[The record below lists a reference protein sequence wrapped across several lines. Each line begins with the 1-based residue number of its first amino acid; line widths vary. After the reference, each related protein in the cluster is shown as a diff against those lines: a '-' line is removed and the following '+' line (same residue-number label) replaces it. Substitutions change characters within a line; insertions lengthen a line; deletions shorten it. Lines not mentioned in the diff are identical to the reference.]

1 MKCEHI
7 VKNLNQ
13 INVTKESICM
23 NKKYLFSIGIL
34 CLMSFSSF
42 AQTILKGKVI
52 EQSSGEGLPGVSV
65 IIKGTA
71 TGTSTDFDGNFEL
84 NSSTSENVLVFSYVG
99 FKTIEQAASA
109 NQDLTIYLEDDSQA
123 LDEVVV
129 VGYGTARK
137 KDLTGSVA
145 VAGVK
150 DFNPGPVVAAP
161 SLIQGKVAGVVV
173 TTSGGAPGD
182 GQEIRIRGN
191 SSLSLTNNPL
201 IVIDGVPMNDGGVG
215 GSRNILNSVNPN
227 DILNM
232 TVLKDASSTAIFGS
246 RAANG
251 VIMITTKKGHLG
263 QETKVSFN
271 SSVAISQIMNKVSVL
286 NTDQFTELVNSVGT
300 PAEIARLGG
309 ARTDWQEEIYQ
320 EAISTE
326 NNVSVSGSL
335 KEVPYRFSAGYTDTN
350 GILKTDNM
358 KRTTAKLTLTP
369 QFFDDHL
376 KVAINANAS
385 FIKNNFA
392 NRDAIGSAVGYD
404 PTQPIYDANSKYG
417 GYSTWFDPATGNK
430 YNLAPTNPM
439 ALLNLKEDKSD
450 INRLIANAKLDYKMH
465 FLPELSAVLNVG
477 VDASESNGSA
487 IVNGLMPASNSD
499 FDGSNNTYNNKATN
513 SLVDFYLNYNKDVNE
528 DHSFGVMTGYSYQKF
543 DFNDY
548 SQTTN
553 YLKSSEDNVL
563 PAEINKSRNVLV
575 SFFGRANYNYQDK
588 YLVTATLRA
597 DASSKLNPDDRWGY
611 FPSAALAWNVTNEEF
626 LKESEVIDNLKVRVG
641 YGQVGNVNGLGDYQ
655 FITRYNKSING
666 ASYQFGDS
674 FYQTYRPEPINEN
687 LKWEIGTTFNAG
699 IDYSILNGR
708 IYGSIDAY
716 NKITKDL
723 IINSAVDP
731 FTNFANSIDSNVG
744 DMKNSGIEFVFNTI
758 PVRTEDWK
766 WTIGFNLA
774 YNVNTITRMPD
785 TQNVGGISGGT
796 NNTVQRHEE
805 GKPAFSYYVY
815 EQVYDETGKPLEGV
829 YVDRSGDGI
838 INDEDRYF
846 YKDPNAD
853 ITMGLN
859 TNLNYKN
866 WDLSIVTRASFGNYN
881 YNNTASS
888 LSYEKRATENN
899 ILSNLSTDY
908 LNSGFEFITD
918 TNLLSDYYVRDASF
932 FKIDN
937 ITLGYT
943 LPKFKKL
950 DKLGLRFFGS
960 VQNALIVTDYD
971 GLDPEISGGIDNDFY
986 PRPRTFMLGLNAN
999 F

>member
-1 MKCEHI
+1 
-7 VKNLNQ
+7 
-13 INVTKESICM
+13 M

-528 DHSFGVMTGYSYQKF
+528 DHSFGLMTGYSYQKF

-575 SFFGRANYNYQDK
+575 SFFGRANYNYKDK
-588 YLVTATLRA
+588 YLLTATLRA

-626 LKESEVIDNLKVRVG
+626 LKESKVIDNLKVRVG

-744 DMKNSGIEFVFNTI
+744 DMENRGIEFVFNTI

-796 NNTVQRHEE
+796 NNTVQRHQE

-815 EQVYDETGKPLEGV
+815 EQVYDEQGKPLEGV
-829 YVDRSGDGI
+829 FVDRTNDGI

-866 WDLSIVTRASFGNYN
+866 WDLSVVTRASFGNYN

-943 LPKFKKL
+943 LPKFKKF

-971 GLDPEISGGIDNDFY
+971 GLDPEISGGIDDEFY